1 MKVALYARVSTRD
14 KDQNPE
20 TQLLA
25 LRRHAET
32 QEWEIY
38 REYVDEASA
47 LDLRGRPSWRELLK
61 DAARHRFK
69 ILVVVRIDRA
79 FRSPKDMHD
88 TLAELE
94 LSGVDFIA
102 TAQDWDTTTAAGRLM
117 QRLLVDVAAFEAELT
132 RERIHD
138 GLERARAEGKSLG
151 RRPSLSGDQRRAIAA
166 AVPRILQGDMSQAA
180 AAKWL
185 GVSRRTIRRAIQ
197 AEVTE

>member
-47 LDLRGRPSWRELLK
+47 LDLRGRTSWRELLK

-79 FRSPKDMHD
+79 FRSPKNMHD

-138 GLERARAEGKSLG
+138 GLERAEAQGKRFG
-151 RRPSLSGDQRRAIAA
+151 PPPTITDAQRRAIAA
-166 AVPRILQGDMSQAA
+166 LVPRILSGEVSQAA
-180 AAKWL
+180 AARWV
-185 GVSRRTIRRAIQ
+185 GVSRRTIKRAIEAAQ
-197 AEVTE
+197 S